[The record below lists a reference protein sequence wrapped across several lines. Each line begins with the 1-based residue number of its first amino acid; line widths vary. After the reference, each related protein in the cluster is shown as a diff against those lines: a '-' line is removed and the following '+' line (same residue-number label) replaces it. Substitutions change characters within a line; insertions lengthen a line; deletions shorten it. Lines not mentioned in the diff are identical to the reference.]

1 MRKIGIFCAASGNI
15 EQRYF
20 DAAARIGRL
29 IGEAGDTLVYGGAN
43 LGLMECVARAVKEAG
58 GEVTGVVPSKL
69 EENGRVSGLID
80 NLIRCRNL
88 SDRKDIIAAESDV
101 LIALPGGVGTLD
113 EIFHVVAATSIGY
126 HNKRVILYNENGFYN
141 TLLRMLE
148 EMKEKGFLRHDPTY
162 YIEVANSTEELIAM
176 TTDKS

>member
-1 MRKIGIFCAASGNI
+1 
-15 EQRYF
+15 
-20 DAAARIGRL
+20 
-29 IGEAGDTLVYGGAN
+29 
-43 LGLMECVARAVKEAG
+43 
-58 GEVTGVVPSKL
+58 
-69 EENGRVSGLID
+69 
-80 NLIRCRNL
+80 
-88 SDRKDIIAAESDV
+88 V